1 MNRTICYTLSYY
13 INDDLVRGL
22 KVIPLLSAH
31 GISLASGSSRFI
43 SSLNS
48 KPKVGIAKEKSAK
61 GNKETC
67 KVLEL

>member
-1 MNRTICYTLSYY
+1 
-13 INDDLVRGL
+13 VRGL